1 MFHDIDSTKDK
12 NWEAY
17 PSLIRSMTIHWHIG
31 KKLTLNYNL
40 HDTKKAGIFQTN
52 LDKIIKT
59 LQFLMCLKFTMTE
72 Y

>member
-1 MFHDIDSTKDK
+1 MFHDIESTKDK
-12 NWEAY
+12 NWEAN
-17 PSLIRSMTIHWHIG
+17 PSLIRSMTIHWHIE

-40 HDTKKAGIFQTN
+40 HDKKKAGIFQTN

-59 LQFLMCLKFTMTE
+59 LQFLMFLKFTMTE